1 MYKSQELLAEMVRNG
16 VTRKELSASTGIK
29 YGTLNEKIRLG
40 NWYIDE
46 IQAVQ
51 AALDLS
57 VEKLA
62 EIFFA

>member
-1 MYKSQELLAEMVRNG
+1 MYKTQELLAEMVRKG
-16 VTRKELSASTGIK
+16 VTRKDLSVTTGIK
-29 YGTLNEKIRLG
+29 YGTLNDKIRLG

-46 IQAVQ
+46 IQAIQ

>member
-1 MYKSQELLAEMVRNG
+1 MYKSQELLAEMIRNG
-16 VTRKELSASTGIK
+16 VTRKELSESTGIK

-46 IQAVQ
+46 IQSIQ
-51 AALDLS
+51 SALNLS
-57 VEKLA
+57 VEKLS